1 MGFLSSLFKRK
12 ELKVRYDIGKHL
24 KVDMHSHI
32 LPAIDDGAP
41 NVETSIALMQGMYD
55 LGIRKF
61 TATPHIM
68 ADIHINNRETI
79 TQSYEVLMNALK
91 DYPHLQDVVMSAEHM
106 LDDGFEQIMYK
117 DEVLP
122 LGNDFILVETAILN
136 KVFNINNIIFNLQTR
151 NLKPILAHPERY
163 QYWFRNYDELNDL
176 REKGVALQL
185 NALSLTGYYGK
196 LEKEAAVY
204 MLEHGMYDY
213 IGTDLHHE
221 RHLRNLTN
229 YVVDENI
236 AYLLDTNRFYN
247 ENLYEKVFMK

>member
-1 MGFLSSLFKRK
+1 MGFFSSIFKRK
-12 ELKVRYDIGKHL
+12 EQKVKYDIGKHL

-41 NVETSIALMQGMYD
+41 DVDTSITLMQGMYD

-68 ADIHINNRETI
+68 ADIHINTKETI
-79 TQSYEVLMNALK
+79 KQSQDVLMAALK
-91 DYPHLQDVVMSAEHM
+91 DHPHLSDVFISAEHM
-106 LDDGFEQIMYK
+106 LDDGFESKMYK
-117 DEVLP
+117 DEILP
-122 LGNDFILVETAILN
+122 LGNDLILVETAILN
-136 KVFNINNIIFNLQTR
+136 KVFNLDSIIFNLQTR

-163 QYWFRNYDELNDL
+163 QYWFKNYEELHAF

-196 LEKEAAVY
+196 LEKEAAIY
-204 MLEHGMYDY
+204 MLENGMYDY

-221 RHLRNLTN
+221 RHLRHLTN
-229 YVVDENI
+229 YTVDENV
-236 AYLLDTNRFYN
+236 AYLLDTYRFNN
-247 ENLYEKVFMK
+247 ENIYK